1 MLRQVIAAGLL
12 GLGISLVATVP
23 TTMSAEGVKIPTDPK
38 ANASVEVVQ
47 ALIRQEVDR
56 LEKDLPNRVAE
67 GIEKYYKHKQ
77 SQTQSQTQTQ
87 TQTVIRKTVV
97 HIHRHY
103 YPRYW
108 WCPPPPPWFAEY

>member
-1 MLRQVIAAGLL
+1 MLRRVIAACLF
-12 GLGISLVATVP
+12 GLGISVVATVP
-23 TTMSAEGVKIPTDPK
+23 ATMSAEGVRIPTDPK
-38 ANASVEVVQ
+38 AAASVEVVQ

-56 LEKDLPNRVAE
+56 LEKALPDRVAE
-67 GIEKYYKHKQ
+67 GIDKYYKNKQ
-77 SQTQSQTQTQ
+77 SQTQTQTQ

>member
-1 MLRQVIAAGLL
+1 
-12 GLGISLVATVP
+12 
-23 TTMSAEGVKIPTDPK
+23 MSAEGVRIPTDPK
-38 ANASVEVVQ
+38 ATASVEVVQ

-56 LEKDLPNRVAE
+56 LEKALPDRVAE
-67 GIEKYYKHKQ
+67 GIDKYYKDKQ
-77 SQTQSQTQTQ
+77 SQ

-103 YPRYW
+103 YTRRYW